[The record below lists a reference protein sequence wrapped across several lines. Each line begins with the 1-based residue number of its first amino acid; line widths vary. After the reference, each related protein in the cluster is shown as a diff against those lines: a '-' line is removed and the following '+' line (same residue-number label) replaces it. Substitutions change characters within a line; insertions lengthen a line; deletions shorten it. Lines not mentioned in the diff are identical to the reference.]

1 MGSWQQLQPANAY
14 INGTNNNDNVAPLF
28 CRHPSQT
35 MAKTTELHPHTPYW
49 QKRRLLAENLKAL
62 QLLLLS
68 REIPEEYLDRLNSLL
83 TENNRQLDN
92 YPVLAGKKAWGE
104 SGRYG
109 DEDSWPHVANL
120 ILAIKTLSVFQIGI
134 VFFGA

>member
-1 MGSWQQLQPANAY
+1 
-14 INGTNNNDNVAPLF
+14 
-28 CRHPSQT
+28 

-109 DEDSWPHVANL
+109 DEDPIACEVSPL
-120 ILAIKTLSVFQIGI
+120 IGKSSALSPPLRIWLHDKNT
-134 VFFGA
+134 AEA